1 MPGTTRYSAT
11 FDRPYEE
18 DERPASEP
26 PNGSRRS
33 RSQSWQANMGG
44 DVRPYTPLG
53 HNKTPPHRSSST
65 DSGTSSGTEH
75 IPTRTVSKTVVKTH
89 NNPFQFVKVASCPLY
104 RKAEEQLKKVKE
116 VKKPDVLKE
125 EEEEWQTNLDSWKSR
140 RRKMSEDVFRRQEE
154 IRQFEQEEQ
163 SSQVAQK
170 KIKTFS
176 EMVESRANRG
186 RTLSLCLISSP
197 LELQEWDVQTN
208 KSNSSHP
215 FSEGSEENSAVNSED
230 EGVGEKRTFQNGN
243 SLKNGSTNGCKAK
256 ANETSYADS
265 GLESISSSHRMG
277 DTPDSCSDFSQ
288 DSGSSIDC
296 DSPRVS
302 GLLLNSVN
310 ILEDFNSKSISR
322 SNCEDSFTNSKTD
335 SEVISEKEMDLKSA
349 SVLNEKTDSSA
360 QEIQHVTESN
370 ANSTCADVS
379 SDKNASE
386 SSIDSCAPKSSS
398 NDDPEN
404 NKLERSIES
413 ENEVFVDD
421 FEELN
426 TQSKVY
432 CPKAQQTSNAI
443 PPLKPMSVL
452 SASLKSSNFEKSSNS
467 EKSSSD
473 SKKPIVA
480 VRKSGINLV
489 KLSNAG
495 DKLNSVTE
503 KSNICNGTKKLNISN
518 GTENLKS
525 SNGAEKS
532 TVSCDRA
539 KATVVNCT
547 EKLTAHKGTTK
558 LNTTDGS
565 KKLNTNNDV
574 EKSSA
579 NCDPSKS
586 SAVNSMEKSND
597 CKSTKKLNAT
607 NGTENLKSSN
617 DVEKSSVGCD
627 PAKSKTV
634 NCTEKS
640 KFFKGTKK
648 LSTTN
653 DTQNLKS
660 NNDVPKS
667 SGSCDP
673 AKPSVLNCM
682 EKSVTNSAEKLRT
695 ASAKEKSK
703 ITPETQETSSVS
715 STKNLKNSCD
725 AEKLGTND
733 SIVELKNSEKF
744 KTDKCSE
751 KSNTSTERKNNS
763 SIEKPNNNVNAKK
776 PIPGSNSA
784 EKVDNDKKTPTSESQ
799 NEEGISVAVDEEKP
813 KVHSEEGETKKPK
826 NVIRRKKKR
835 ATAKIV
841 SMEITNEKM
850 NSPENRKEPA
860 VSSPRVSDESLNIV
874 FQSQSSKN
882 KDSVGGM
889 KTSTPNS
896 AEKVILNDVPPVE
909 KIAEEMEK
917 LILQQ
922 LEEEE
927 RAKEMS
933 SKLPTSDLFGSPE
946 HNLIAPP
953 KMAEPPKEKPPPPP
967 VVENDAPKTTALKRV
982 NSTKRIKKELHKRM
996 SNFLGIEADENGI
1009 CDESSVPPP
1018 PALEQILKVEVELE
1032 KENRKR
1038 LESAAEERLRL
1049 EETEIIEKEQ
1059 EIIANLET
1067 EERQRQLFNNAEI
1080 CDFMQDE
1087 DRIQKLKEERKKMES
1102 ERILAE
1108 TQRLRL
1114 EEEKQLREREKFIR
1128 QQEAGNAPSAEISA
1142 PVLSDAEKLSNNAK
1156 SPNASS
1162 LCLDT
1167 KPNVSLSS
1175 IGGEGKTISN
1185 STSQQMSEIKE
1196 KPTVPAKPEVPPKPL
1211 KKKEAIRKERERLRQ
1226 EQEALQ
1232 REREEHRLKLLKEQD
1247 ELLKNNPKP
1256 YAPNAPATRLGP
1268 ISPLKPAY
1276 NPQLT
1281 NRIGPQPSTREN
1293 VIYTSQSYPGTQN
1306 GISGT
1311 SGCVEPVLN
1320 KQSKPVSSH
1329 KKVVQNDAWVQ
1340 PKVSPVK
1347 KQTLESSPES
1357 KYNQNHWLIQEAE
1370 MRRIAELKERQ
1381 HSTHY
1386 PIPQTHLA
1394 EDDVCSTS
1402 PRAPPTMLMS
1412 PPLQEKVWNYGHSN
1426 MPVKKYPPPASA
1438 EKPVGLYP
1446 VPPQPPAKPSRV
1458 VPMERPEHMLSVSGR
1473 KRCSHCSE
1481 ELGRGAAMIIES
1493 LQLYYH
1499 IHCFQCCV
1507 CQAQL
1512 GNGSCGTDV
1521 RVRNNKLHCHNCYS
1535 NDEAGLKFSQV

>member
-18 DERPASEP
+18 EERPASEP
-26 PNGSRRS
+26 SNGSRRS

-53 HNKTPPHRSSST
+53 HNKPPPHRSSST
-65 DSGTSSGTEH
+65 DSGTSSGAEH

-89 NNPFQFVKVASCPLY
+89 NNPFQFVKVASSPLY
-104 RKAEEQLKKVKE
+104 KKAEEQLKKVKE

-230 EGVGEKRTFQNGN
+230 EGVGEKRAFQNGN

-335 SEVISEKEMDLKSA
+335 SEVVSEKEMDLKSA
-349 SVLNEKTDSSA
+349 SVLNEKSECSD
-360 QEIQHVTESN
+360 QEVQHVIEPIDNSICANISN
-370 ANSTCADVS
+370 DT
-379 SDKNASE
+379 KTSE

-398 NDDPEN
+398 NDDSEH

-426 TQSKVY
+426 SQSKVY
-432 CPKAQQTSNAI
+432 CPKAQQTSNAASS
-443 PPLKPMSVL
+443 LKSMSVP
-452 SASLKSSNFEKSSNS
+452 SASLKSSNNLQKSINS

-473 SKKPIVA
+473 SKKSSVA
-480 VRKSGINLV
+480 IRKSGINLI
-489 KLSNAG
+489 KLSNG
-495 DKLNSVTE
+495 GEKLNSVTE
-503 KSNICNGTKKLNISN
+503 KSNTCNGTKKLNIN
-518 GTENLKS
+518 TGADNLKS
-525 SNGAEKS
+525 SNAVERSSIGCNPAKS
-532 TVSCDRA
+532 TA
-539 KATVVNCT
+539 VNCT
-547 EKLTAHKGTTK
+547 EKSNVCKEITK
-558 LNTTDGS
+558 LNTVDGS
-565 KKLNTNNDV
+565 KKLNSNNGI
-574 EKSSA
+574 EKSGA
-579 NCDPSKS
+579 NCDPLKS
-586 SAVNSMEKSND
+586 SAVNSLEKSNIR
-597 CKSTKKLNAT
+597 STKKLNT
-607 NGTENLKSSN
+607 INGLENLKSRN
-617 DVEKSSVGCD
+617 NAEKLSVGCD
-627 PAKSKTV
+627 PAKSKIA
-634 NCTEKS
+634 NSLEKS
-640 KFFKGTKK
+640 KIAKGTKK
-648 LSTTN
+648 VNTVNGTE
-653 DTQNLKS
+653 NLKS
-660 NNDVPKS
+660 INDKEKS
-667 SGSCDP
+667 SDSCDP
-673 AKPSVLNCM
+673 AKVSIPNCV
-682 EKSVTNSAEKLRT
+682 EKSVASNAEKLRT
-695 ASAKEKSK
+695 TSSKEKSK
-703 ITPETQETSSVS
+703 VSSQTQESSSTS
-715 STKNLKNSCD
+715 STKNVKNICD
-725 AEKLGTND
+725 AKKSGTDD
-733 SIVELKNSEKF
+733 SIEKQKNSEIL

-751 KSNTSTERKNNS
+751 KSNTSRNVDGKNNS
-763 SIEKPNNNVNAKK
+763 SIEKSDTVNTEKPNPCNNGADQ
-776 PIPGSNSA
+776 
-784 EKVDNDKKTPTSESQ
+784 VDDNKETPASESP
-799 NEEGISVAVDEEKP
+799 NKEEVLVDENEEKP
-813 KVHSEEGETKKPK
+813 KVHSEEGEMKKPK

-841 SMEITNEKM
+841 SMEITDDKM
-850 NSPENRKEPA
+850 NSPENQTEPA
-860 VSSPRVSDESLNIV
+860 VSSPRISDESLNIV
-874 FQSQSSKN
+874 FQSQSSKS
-882 KDSVGGM
+882 KDSVGSM
-889 KTSTPNS
+889 KTSISNS
-896 AEKVILNDVPPVE
+896 TEKVVLNDVPPVE

-933 SKLPTSDLFGSPE
+933 SKLPTPDLFGSPE

-967 VVENDAPKTTALKRV
+967 VVESDAPKTTPLKRV
-982 NSTKRIKKELHKRM
+982 NSTKRIKKEIHKRM

-1018 PALEQILKVEVELE
+1018 PALEQILKVEIELE

-1038 LESAAEERLRL
+1038 RENAAEERLRL

-1087 DRIQKLKEERKKMES
+1087 DRIQKLKEERKKMEN
-1102 ERILAE
+1102 ERLLAE

-1128 QQEAGNAPSAEISA
+1128 QQEAGNAPSTEISA

-1156 SPNASS
+1156 PPNASS
-1162 LCLDT
+1162 LCLGT

-1175 IGGEGKTISN
+1175 SGGEGKTLSV
-1185 STSQQMSEIKE
+1185 STSQQMNKIKE
-1196 KPTVPAKPEVPPKPL
+1196 KPALPTKPEVPPKPL

-1256 YAPNAPATRLGP
+1256 YAPNAPASRLGP
-1268 ISPLKPAY
+1268 IPPLKPAY

-1293 VIYTSQSYPGTQN
+1293 VIYTSQSYPGAQN

-1340 PKVSPVK
+1340 PK
-1347 KQTLESSPES
+1347 
-1357 KYNQNHWLIQEAE
+1357 
-1370 MRRIAELKERQ
+1370 
-1381 HSTHY
+1381 
-1386 PIPQTHLA
+1386 
-1394 EDDVCSTS
+1394 
-1402 PRAPPTMLMS
+1402 
-1412 PPLQEKVWNYGHSN
+1412 EKVWSYGHSN

-1446 VPPQPPAKPSRV
+1446 APPQPPAKPSRV

>member
-18 DERPASEP
+18 EERPASEP
-26 PNGSRRS
+26 SNGSRRS

-53 HNKTPPHRSSST
+53 HNKPPPHRSSST
-65 DSGTSSGTEH
+65 DSGTSSGAEH

-89 NNPFQFVKVASCPLY
+89 NNPFQFVKVASSPLY
-104 RKAEEQLKKVKE
+104 KKAEEQLKKVKE

-230 EGVGEKRTFQNGN
+230 EGVGEKRAFQNGN

-335 SEVISEKEMDLKSA
+335 SEVVSEKEMDLKSA
-349 SVLNEKTDSSA
+349 SVLNEKSECSD
-360 QEIQHVTESN
+360 QEVQHVIEPIDNSICANISN
-370 ANSTCADVS
+370 DT
-379 SDKNASE
+379 KTSE

-398 NDDPEN
+398 NDDSEH

-426 TQSKVY
+426 SQSKVY
-432 CPKAQQTSNAI
+432 CP
-443 PPLKPMSVL
+443 
-452 SASLKSSNFEKSSNS
+452 
-467 EKSSSD
+467 
-473 SKKPIVA
+473 
-480 VRKSGINLV
+480 
-489 KLSNAG
+489 
-495 DKLNSVTE
+495 
-503 KSNICNGTKKLNISN
+503 
-518 GTENLKS
+518 
-525 SNGAEKS
+525 
-532 TVSCDRA
+532 
-539 KATVVNCT
+539 
-547 EKLTAHKGTTK
+547 
-558 LNTTDGS
+558 
-565 KKLNTNNDV
+565 
-574 EKSSA
+574 
-579 NCDPSKS
+579 
-586 SAVNSMEKSND
+586 
-597 CKSTKKLNAT
+597 
-607 NGTENLKSSN
+607 
-617 DVEKSSVGCD
+617 
-627 PAKSKTV
+627 
-634 NCTEKS
+634 
-640 KFFKGTKK
+640 
-648 LSTTN
+648 
-653 DTQNLKS
+653 
-660 NNDVPKS
+660 
-667 SGSCDP
+667 
-673 AKPSVLNCM
+673 
-682 EKSVTNSAEKLRT
+682 
-695 ASAKEKSK
+695 
-703 ITPETQETSSVS
+703 
-715 STKNLKNSCD
+715 
-725 AEKLGTND
+725 
-733 SIVELKNSEKF
+733 
-744 KTDKCSE
+744 
-751 KSNTSTERKNNS
+751 
-763 SIEKPNNNVNAKK
+763 
-776 PIPGSNSA
+776 
-784 EKVDNDKKTPTSESQ
+784 
-799 NEEGISVAVDEEKP
+799 
-813 KVHSEEGETKKPK
+813 
-826 NVIRRKKKR
+826 KR

-841 SMEITNEKM
+841 SMEITDDKM
-850 NSPENRKEPA
+850 NSPENQTEPA
-860 VSSPRVSDESLNIV
+860 VSSPRISDESLNIV
-874 FQSQSSKN
+874 FQSQSSKS
-882 KDSVGGM
+882 KDSVGSM
-889 KTSTPNS
+889 KTSISNS
-896 AEKVILNDVPPVE
+896 TEKVVLNDVPPVE

-933 SKLPTSDLFGSPE
+933 SKLPTPDLFGSPE

-967 VVENDAPKTTALKRV
+967 VVESDAPKTTPLKRV
-982 NSTKRIKKELHKRM
+982 NSTKRIKKEIHKRM

-1018 PALEQILKVEVELE
+1018 PALEQILKVEIELE

-1038 LESAAEERLRL
+1038 RENAAEERLRL

-1087 DRIQKLKEERKKMES
+1087 DRIQKLKEERKKMEN
-1102 ERILAE
+1102 ERLLAE

-1128 QQEAGNAPSAEISA
+1128 QQE
-1142 PVLSDAEKLSNNAK
+1142 
-1156 SPNASS
+1156 
-1162 LCLDT
+1162 
-1167 KPNVSLSS
+1167 
-1175 IGGEGKTISN
+1175 
-1185 STSQQMSEIKE
+1185 
-1196 KPTVPAKPEVPPKPL
+1196 
-1211 KKKEAIRKERERLRQ
+1211 EAIRKERERLRQ

-1256 YAPNAPATRLGP
+1256 YAPNAPASRLGP
-1268 ISPLKPAY
+1268 IPPLKPAY

-1293 VIYTSQSYPGTQN
+1293 VIYTSQSYPGAQN

-1340 PKVSPVK
+1340 PK
-1347 KQTLESSPES
+1347 
-1357 KYNQNHWLIQEAE
+1357 
-1370 MRRIAELKERQ
+1370 
-1381 HSTHY
+1381 
-1386 PIPQTHLA
+1386 
-1394 EDDVCSTS
+1394 
-1402 PRAPPTMLMS
+1402 
-1412 PPLQEKVWNYGHSN
+1412 EKVWSYGHSN

-1446 VPPQPPAKPSRV
+1446 APPQPPAKPSRV

>member
-18 DERPASEP
+18 EERPASEP
-26 PNGSRRS
+26 SNGSRRS

-53 HNKTPPHRSSST
+53 HNKPPPHRSSST
-65 DSGTSSGTEH
+65 DSGTSSGAEH

-89 NNPFQFVKVASCPLY
+89 NNPFQFVKVASSPLY
-104 RKAEEQLKKVKE
+104 KKAEEQLKKVKE

-230 EGVGEKRTFQNGN
+230 EGVGEKRAFQNGN

-335 SEVISEKEMDLKSA
+335 SEVVSEKEMDLKSA
-349 SVLNEKTDSSA
+349 SVLNEKSECSD
-360 QEIQHVTESN
+360 QEVQHVIEPIDNSICANISN
-370 ANSTCADVS
+370 DT
-379 SDKNASE
+379 KTSE

-398 NDDPEN
+398 NDDSEH

-426 TQSKVY
+426 SQSKVY
-432 CPKAQQTSNAI
+432 CP
-443 PPLKPMSVL
+443 
-452 SASLKSSNFEKSSNS
+452 
-467 EKSSSD
+467 
-473 SKKPIVA
+473 
-480 VRKSGINLV
+480 
-489 KLSNAG
+489 
-495 DKLNSVTE
+495 
-503 KSNICNGTKKLNISN
+503 
-518 GTENLKS
+518 
-525 SNGAEKS
+525 
-532 TVSCDRA
+532 
-539 KATVVNCT
+539 
-547 EKLTAHKGTTK
+547 
-558 LNTTDGS
+558 
-565 KKLNTNNDV
+565 
-574 EKSSA
+574 
-579 NCDPSKS
+579 
-586 SAVNSMEKSND
+586 
-597 CKSTKKLNAT
+597 
-607 NGTENLKSSN
+607 
-617 DVEKSSVGCD
+617 
-627 PAKSKTV
+627 
-634 NCTEKS
+634 
-640 KFFKGTKK
+640 
-648 LSTTN
+648 
-653 DTQNLKS
+653 
-660 NNDVPKS
+660 
-667 SGSCDP
+667 
-673 AKPSVLNCM
+673 
-682 EKSVTNSAEKLRT
+682 
-695 ASAKEKSK
+695 
-703 ITPETQETSSVS
+703 
-715 STKNLKNSCD
+715 
-725 AEKLGTND
+725 
-733 SIVELKNSEKF
+733 
-744 KTDKCSE
+744 
-751 KSNTSTERKNNS
+751 
-763 SIEKPNNNVNAKK
+763 
-776 PIPGSNSA
+776 
-784 EKVDNDKKTPTSESQ
+784 
-799 NEEGISVAVDEEKP
+799 
-813 KVHSEEGETKKPK
+813 
-826 NVIRRKKKR
+826 KR

-841 SMEITNEKM
+841 SMEITDDKM
-850 NSPENRKEPA
+850 NSPENQTEPA
-860 VSSPRVSDESLNIV
+860 VSSPRISDESLNIV
-874 FQSQSSKN
+874 FQSQSSKS
-882 KDSVGGM
+882 KDSVGSM
-889 KTSTPNS
+889 KTSISNS
-896 AEKVILNDVPPVE
+896 TEKVVLNDVPPVE

-933 SKLPTSDLFGSPE
+933 SKLPTPDLFGSPE

-967 VVENDAPKTTALKRV
+967 VVESDAPKTTPLKRV
-982 NSTKRIKKELHKRM
+982 NSTKRIKKEIHKRM

-1018 PALEQILKVEVELE
+1018 PALEQILKVEIELE

-1038 LESAAEERLRL
+1038 RENAAEERLRL

-1087 DRIQKLKEERKKMES
+1087 DRIQKLKEERKKMEN
-1102 ERILAE
+1102 ERLLAE

-1128 QQEAGNAPSAEISA
+1128 QQEAGNAPSTEISA

-1156 SPNASS
+1156 PPNASS
-1162 LCLDT
+1162 LCLGT

-1175 IGGEGKTISN
+1175 SGGEGKTLSV
-1185 STSQQMSEIKE
+1185 STSQQMNKIKE
-1196 KPTVPAKPEVPPKPL
+1196 KPALPTKPEVPPKPL

-1256 YAPNAPATRLGP
+1256 YAPNAPASRLGP
-1268 ISPLKPAY
+1268 IPPLKPAY

-1293 VIYTSQSYPGTQN
+1293 VIYTSQSYPGAQN

-1340 PKVSPVK
+1340 PK
-1347 KQTLESSPES
+1347 
-1357 KYNQNHWLIQEAE
+1357 
-1370 MRRIAELKERQ
+1370 
-1381 HSTHY
+1381 
-1386 PIPQTHLA
+1386 
-1394 EDDVCSTS
+1394 
-1402 PRAPPTMLMS
+1402 
-1412 PPLQEKVWNYGHSN
+1412 EKVWSYGHSN

-1446 VPPQPPAKPSRV
+1446 APPQPPAKPSRV

>member
-18 DERPASEP
+18 EERPASEP
-26 PNGSRRS
+26 SNGSRRS

-53 HNKTPPHRSSST
+53 HNKPPPHRSSST
-65 DSGTSSGTEH
+65 DSGTSSGAEH

-89 NNPFQFVKVASCPLY
+89 NNPFQFVKVASSPLY
-104 RKAEEQLKKVKE
+104 KKAEEQLKKVKE

-230 EGVGEKRTFQNGN
+230 EGVGEKRAFQNGN

-335 SEVISEKEMDLKSA
+335 SEVVSEKEMDLKSA
-349 SVLNEKTDSSA
+349 SVLNEKSECSD
-360 QEIQHVTESN
+360 QEVQHVIEPIDNSICANISN
-370 ANSTCADVS
+370 DT
-379 SDKNASE
+379 KTSE

-398 NDDPEN
+398 NDDSEH

-426 TQSKVY
+426 SQSKVY
-432 CPKAQQTSNAI
+432 CP
-443 PPLKPMSVL
+443 
-452 SASLKSSNFEKSSNS
+452 
-467 EKSSSD
+467 
-473 SKKPIVA
+473 
-480 VRKSGINLV
+480 
-489 KLSNAG
+489 
-495 DKLNSVTE
+495 
-503 KSNICNGTKKLNISN
+503 
-518 GTENLKS
+518 
-525 SNGAEKS
+525 
-532 TVSCDRA
+532 
-539 KATVVNCT
+539 
-547 EKLTAHKGTTK
+547 
-558 LNTTDGS
+558 
-565 KKLNTNNDV
+565 
-574 EKSSA
+574 
-579 NCDPSKS
+579 
-586 SAVNSMEKSND
+586 
-597 CKSTKKLNAT
+597 
-607 NGTENLKSSN
+607 
-617 DVEKSSVGCD
+617 
-627 PAKSKTV
+627 
-634 NCTEKS
+634 
-640 KFFKGTKK
+640 
-648 LSTTN
+648 
-653 DTQNLKS
+653 
-660 NNDVPKS
+660 
-667 SGSCDP
+667 
-673 AKPSVLNCM
+673 
-682 EKSVTNSAEKLRT
+682 
-695 ASAKEKSK
+695 
-703 ITPETQETSSVS
+703 
-715 STKNLKNSCD
+715 
-725 AEKLGTND
+725 
-733 SIVELKNSEKF
+733 
-744 KTDKCSE
+744 
-751 KSNTSTERKNNS
+751 
-763 SIEKPNNNVNAKK
+763 
-776 PIPGSNSA
+776 
-784 EKVDNDKKTPTSESQ
+784 
-799 NEEGISVAVDEEKP
+799 
-813 KVHSEEGETKKPK
+813 
-826 NVIRRKKKR
+826 KR

-841 SMEITNEKM
+841 SMEITDDKM
-850 NSPENRKEPA
+850 NSPENQTEPA
-860 VSSPRVSDESLNIV
+860 VSSPRISDESLNIV
-874 FQSQSSKN
+874 FQSQSSKS
-882 KDSVGGM
+882 KDSVGSM
-889 KTSTPNS
+889 KTSISNS
-896 AEKVILNDVPPVE
+896 TEKVVLNDVPPVE

-933 SKLPTSDLFGSPE
+933 SKLPTPDLFGSPE

-967 VVENDAPKTTALKRV
+967 VVESDAPKTTPLKRV
-982 NSTKRIKKELHKRM
+982 NSTKRIKKEIHKRM

-1018 PALEQILKVEVELE
+1018 PALEQILKVEIELE

-1038 LESAAEERLRL
+1038 RENAAEERLRL

-1087 DRIQKLKEERKKMES
+1087 DRIQKLKEERKKMEN
-1102 ERILAE
+1102 ERLLAE

-1128 QQEAGNAPSAEISA
+1128 QQEAGNAPSTEISA

-1156 SPNASS
+1156 PPNASS
-1162 LCLDT
+1162 LCLGT

-1175 IGGEGKTISN
+1175 SGGEGKTLSV
-1185 STSQQMSEIKE
+1185 STSQQMNKIKE
-1196 KPTVPAKPEVPPKPL
+1196 KPALPTKPEVPPKPL

-1256 YAPNAPATRLGP
+1256 YAPNAPASRLGP
-1268 ISPLKPAY
+1268 IPPLKPAY

-1293 VIYTSQSYPGTQN
+1293 VIYTSQSYPGAQN

-1381 HSTHY
+1381 LSAQY

-1402 PRAPPTMLMS
+1402 PRAPPTMLMN
-1412 PPLQEKVWNYGHSN
+1412 PPLQEKVWSYGHSN

-1446 VPPQPPAKPSRV
+1446 APPQPPAKPSRV